1 MKKHIKII
9 LILLTLFVLTGC
21 TKYMQTEDKTVLRN
35 EETGQRLVEN
45 ILCKTETTAI
55 EYERIRDEKI
65 EELINNLENSE
76 FKEQVRELQTNLE
89 DEVISEEEF
98 YTELK
103 NLDEDL
109 YDRIAV
115 LNEQF
120 NTDDAV
126 YCTYFTITTGGYEG
140 IWASFFVKPLAFLL
154 IQVGEFTGNYGWGI
168 VIVTILIRTL
178 LYPITRKTVMQSE
191 NMKKVQPK
199 MKKLEEKYRNKKD
212 QQSQV
217 QKNQEMWKIYKENNV
232 NPFGGCLFA
241 FIQIPLFL
249 SFFEALH
256 RLPAVLEERFL
267 GINLGITPGTAFTN
281 GQYQYVLFVVL
292 VVAATYFSF
301 KFNQMST
308 PGTGNEKQMKMMMN
322 FSIIMISVSAFFISS
337 GIALYWTINSGYTV
351 AQNFIV
357 KRRKKNDHIT

>member
-1 MKKHIKII
+1 MKHTKIVLVLLAV
-9 LILLTLFVLTGC
+9 LILTGC
-21 TKYMQTEDKTVLRN
+21 TRYMQTEDNTVLRN

-45 ILCKTETTAI
+45 ILCKTETTVI
-55 EYERIRDEKI
+55 EYERIRDGKI
-65 EELINNLENSE
+65 EDLIENLENTE
-76 FKEQVRELQTNLE
+76 LKEQIRELQTNLE
-89 DEVISEEEF
+89 EETINEEEF

-103 NLDEDL
+103 NLDENL
-109 YDRIAV
+109 YNRIVA

-120 NTDDAV
+120 DISDVV
-126 YCTYFTITTGGYEG
+126 YCTEFGITTGGYEG
-140 IWASFFVKPLAFLL
+140 IWSSFFVKPLAFLL

-178 LYPITRKTVMQSE
+178 LYPVTRKTVMQSE

-199 MKKLEEKYRNKKD
+199 LKKLEEKYRNKKD
-212 QQSQV
+212 QQAQV

-281 GQYQYVLFVVL
+281 GQYHYILFVVL
-292 VVAATYFSF
+292 VVTATYFSF
-301 KFNQMST
+301 KFNPMS
-308 PGTGNEKQMKMMMN
+308 GMGQSNEKQMKMMMN
-322 FSIIMISVSAFFISS
+322 FSIIMISISAFFISS
-337 GIALYWTINSGYTV
+337 GIALYWIINSGYTV

-357 KRRKKNDHIT
+357 KRRRKNDHIT